1 MTPATP
7 MTPTFAP
14 SAPRPRR
21 PEAPRPIDTLRGEWT
36 KLRSVRSTP
45 VTLAVIAILVVGLS
59 GLITLAVVSNH
70 RHGQRVVSD
79 PVGILQSAWFL
90 GLLAYMVLGVLVM
103 TSEYSSGL
111 IGPTLLATPKRLRV
125 LSAKAIVFA
134 LTALVTGEVMSFVNF
149 FVSHAIG
156 SGYLLFPDPA
166 IGDHNVL
173 RAVIGMGLDAALA
186 GLMGLALGALLRS
199 TAWSITA
206 GVAITFVLPL
216 IFNFLPSSWSN
227 PLLEYWP
234 TQAGSQLEEVNRQA
248 NALTRVVGHGRPGP
262 VRGPAPGGRGL
273 LPRQAGC
280 LKLRRCGW
288 YGTAKRSG
296 APRAVIPAAAMCR

>member
-1 MTPATP
+1 MSQP
-7 MTPTFAP
+7 MAP
-14 SAPRPRR
+14 SRPAGVK
-21 PEAPRPIDTLRGEWT
+21 PPGPIDTLRGEWT

-45 VTLAVIAILVVGLS
+45 ITLAVIAVMVVGLS

-70 RHGQRVVSD
+70 RHGTRVTTD

-90 GLLAYMVLGVLVM
+90 GLLAFMVLGVLVM

-125 LSAKAIVFA
+125 LSAKAVVFA
-134 LTALVTGEVMSFVNF
+134 ITALVVGEVVSFVNF
-149 FVSHAIG
+149 FVSHAIA
-156 SGYLLFPDPA
+156 SGYALFPDPA
-166 IGDHNVL
+166 LGDHNVL
-173 RAVIGMGLDAALA
+173 RAVIGMGIDAALA
-186 GLMGLALGALLRS
+186 GLMGLALGGLLRS

-234 TQAGSQLEEVNRQA
+234 TQAGSQLEEVTRQSH
-248 NALTRVVGHGRPGP
+248 ALTAWWGTGDLALFV
-262 VRGPAPGGRGL
+262 L
-273 LPRQAGC
+273 LLLVAAGY
-280 LKLRRCGW
+280 LLVERD
-288 YGTAKRSG
+288 A
-296 APRAVIPAAAMCR
+296 

>member
-1 MTPATP
+1 
-7 MTPTFAP
+7 MTPTTAMSQPVAP
-14 SAPRPRR
+14 SRPAGVK
-21 PEAPRPIDTLRGEWT
+21 PPGPIDTLRAEWT

-45 VTLAVIAILVVGLS
+45 ITLAVIAVMVVGLS

-70 RHGQRVVSD
+70 RHGTRVTTD

-90 GLLAYMVLGVLVM
+90 GLLAFMVLGVLVM

-125 LSAKAIVFA
+125 LSAKAVVFA
-134 LTALVTGEVMSFVNF
+134 ITALVVGEVVSFVNF
-149 FVSHAIG
+149 FVSHAIA
-156 SGYLLFPDPA
+156 SGYALFPDPA
-166 IGDHNVL
+166 LGDHNVL
-173 RAVIGMGLDAALA
+173 RAVIGMGIDAGLA
-186 GLMGLALGALLRS
+186 GLMGLALGGLLRS

-234 TQAGSQLEEVNRQA
+234 TQAGSQLEEVTRQSH
-248 NALTRVVGHGRPGP
+248 ALTAWWGTGDLALFV
-262 VRGPAPGGRGL
+262 L
-273 LPRQAGC
+273 L
-280 LKLRRCGW
+280 LL
-288 YGTAKRSG
+288 
-296 APRAVIPAAAMCR
+296 AAAGYLLVERDA